1 MNVSAQRR
9 AILCV
14 LAASFGYT
22 CSAVVVRVLSA
33 DYPTLELMLFRSLV
47 VTVLTVPLLLRE
59 GGLAALRPRAP
70 WGHVGRLAAGYLGM
84 ITAFY
89 GYAHLPLATNTALG
103 FCMPLF
109 LTILSV
115 PLLGEVVGWRRR
127 GAVIAGLVGVLVMVR
142 PWAERAGLPLFPVG
156 VVLVGVVGWALAMI
170 SIRRMGAA
178 GESNMAIVAWF
189 GIGSTLLSAVLVLP
203 VWVTPSLSGLAGML
217 AIGAITSA
225 AQLLMT
231 EGYRTGETTL
241 IAPFEYGAILYS
253 TVFGMVFWAEYPDL
267 FGLLGIAI
275 IVSAGLYIWRR
286 EVVLAARRA

>member
-1 MNVSAQRR
+1 MNPAIQRR

-14 LAASFGYT
+14 LGASFGYS
-22 CSAVVVRVLSA
+22 CSAVIVRMLST

-47 VTVLTVPLLLRE
+47 VTALTVPMLLRQ
-59 GGLAALRPRAP
+59 GGIAALRPRAP
-70 WGHVGRLAAGYLGM
+70 WGHVGRLAAGYVGM

-142 PWAERAGLPLFPVG
+142 PWAERSGLPLFPVG
-156 VVLVGVVGWALAMI
+156 VVLLGVVAWALAMI

-178 GESNMAIVAWF
+178 GESNIAIVAWF
-189 GIGSTLLSAVLVLP
+189 GIGSTILSLILVVP
-203 VWVTPSLSGLAGML
+203 FWITPTWAGLFGML
-217 AIGAITSA
+217 CIGLVTAA

-231 EGYRTGETTL
+231 EGYRIGETTL
-241 IAPFEYGAILYS
+241 VAPFEYGAILYA
-253 TVFGMVFWAEYPDL
+253 TFFGILLWGEYPDL
-267 FGLLGIAI
+267 PAFAGIAI
-275 IVSAGLYIWRR
+275 IVGAGLYIWRR
-286 EVVLAARRA
+286 EVILAGKG